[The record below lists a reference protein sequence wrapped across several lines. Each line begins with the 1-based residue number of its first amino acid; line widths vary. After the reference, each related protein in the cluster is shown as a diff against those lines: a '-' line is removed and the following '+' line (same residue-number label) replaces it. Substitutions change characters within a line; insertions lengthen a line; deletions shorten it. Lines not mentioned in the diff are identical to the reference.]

1 MKIFLYDGSETEALD
16 IIEIARYLEENIG
29 GCKVEVRGNLIVE
42 ATKGRADSSLTKL
55 AEEIARC
62 KIQGLGIYDSNSQPL
77 LAEVEY
83 EKRRI
88 QNLEKRSFGILYDGF
103 KLLALYR
110 QLLEEE
116 ERSRNSLVIIF
127 TDQLFGT
134 WDRNNSRYHARV
146 SIYGFPT
153 IISTTGIVEAPAK
166 PREFYLE
173 KQFGIDMITLKE
185 KFKDKFIDYDDPRL
199 TEVMKGYCMQA
210 LFFHVSG
217 EPFCEDNR
225 CRLYNAH
232 WQEEVIKAQ
241 LTKPEFCE
249 RHEKII
255 GDLRKGRFEQV
266 R

>member
-1 MKIFLYDGSETEALD
+1 MNIFLYDGSKTETLD
-16 IIEIARYLEENIG
+16 ITEIARYLGEKTD
-29 GCKVEVRGNLIVE
+29 GCKVEVRGSLIAE
-42 ATKGRADSSLTKL
+42 ATTGMPDSCLTKL

-62 KIQGLGIYDSNSQPL
+62 RIQGLRNYDSNSQPL
-77 LAEVEY
+77 PAEVEY

-103 KLLALYR
+103 KLLALSR
-110 QLLEEE
+110 QLLGEE
-116 ERSRNSLVIIF
+116 ERNRDSLVIIF

-134 WDRNNSRYHARV
+134 WDRNNYRYHARV
-146 SIYGFPT
+146 SVYGFPA
-153 IISTTGIVEAPAK
+153 IISTTGIVEAPAR

-173 KQFGIDMITLKE
+173 KQCGIDMIALKE

-210 LFFHVSG
+210 LFFHISG

-255 GDLRKGRFEQV
+255 SDIRKDRF
-266 R
+266 